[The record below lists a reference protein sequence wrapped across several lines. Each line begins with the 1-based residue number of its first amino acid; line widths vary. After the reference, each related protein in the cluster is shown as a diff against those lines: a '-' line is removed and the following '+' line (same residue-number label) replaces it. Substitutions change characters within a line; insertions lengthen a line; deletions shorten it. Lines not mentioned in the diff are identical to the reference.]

1 MELLVW
7 GDLGWGDELFIAS
20 LMTIAIS
27 ISSYAV
33 GLVFGCIGAAL
44 KLINSKTAN
53 IIGDIYTTVFRGI
66 PELLVIY
73 LFFFGGSLA
82 VMTVAGLFGHTGY
95 IEVHAFVVGMF
106 AIGVVAG
113 AYAAESIRGGYLAIP
128 KGLLEAGFACGMTR
142 THLFVR
148 IVFPQA
154 LRYAL
159 PGLSNLWLINLK
171 STALLSVTGLVELT
185 RQANIAAGSTY
196 KFLYFYIVAAAI
208 YAILSFF
215 STVIIN
221 RIEIW
226 SNRGVTPAA
235 G

>member
-82 VMTVAGLFGHTGY
+82 VMTVAGLFRHTGY

-128 KGLLEAGFACGMTR
+128 KGLLEAGFACGMTG

-208 YAILSFF
+208 YAVFSFF